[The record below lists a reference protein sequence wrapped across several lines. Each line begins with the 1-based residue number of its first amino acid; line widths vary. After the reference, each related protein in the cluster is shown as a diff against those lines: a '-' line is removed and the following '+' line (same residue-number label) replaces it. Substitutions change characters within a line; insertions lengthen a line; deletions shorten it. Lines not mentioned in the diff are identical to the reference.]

1 MQVRHLLLPALIV
14 SLCAGCPGPVASQP
28 QRRHPW
34 LEDPLFHSVA
44 ARLDSVR
51 AIDNHTHLWWKC
63 DLDPSA
69 LTEPEWWIWVPEFA
83 RGLTEEFGMSVNPAG
98 MDAAVKTAEAERA
111 RLIQELGPHRYW
123 LRHLDKTQTA
133 LALVNTSSSDGSDG
147 DRLRWVPYA
156 SVLLYPLAA
165 DTLMT
170 RSPNHKAIISE
181 WWQDLLMTDL
191 KEAGLDTVPR
201 DFEGYVR
208 FVDQTLARWKQ
219 QGAVAVKFLD
229 ALLRTLVFA
238 DVPQERARALYA
250 KGLDTPLSRDEYLAL
265 QDYLTRHIFLEC
277 GRLKLPV
284 HIHSS
289 EGPPPF
295 MRLHDCDVRN
305 LDDVLTD
312 VRFFDTQFVLIHGGY
327 PLVEAAAY
335 LGLKPNVWV
344 DISAMPFLVPTPD
357 FAAILRKYLLY
368 CPNKVLFATDAGG
381 KEWVGGADVMHA
393 ALSRLTREAL
403 YLALAGLVRDGLLD
417 PDRAVQLGEGVLH
430 GNAER
435 LYGFSGKKAAV
446 KQ

>member
-1 MQVRHLLLPALIV
+1 MHLCRLLVLVLLIFSCV
-14 SLCAGCPGPVASQP
+14 ACAVATDSRQ
-28 QRRHPW
+28 HSPW
-34 LEDPLFHSVA
+34 LEDPLFNDIA
-44 ARLDSVR
+44 ARLDSVQ

-69 LTEPEWWIWVPEFA
+69 LTEPESWIWIPEFA
-83 RGLTEEFGMSVNPAG
+83 RDLTEEFGVSVDPERIA
-98 MDAAVKTAEAERA
+98 AAVKAAETERA
-111 RLIQELGPHRYW
+111 RLIQELGPHGYW
-123 LRHLDKTQTA
+123 LRHLDRTQTA
-133 LALVNTSSSDGSDG
+133 IAFVNSISSDGSDG

-165 DTLMT
+165 DAPMT
-170 RSPNHKAIISE
+170 RSPDHQEAISE
-181 WWQDLLMTDL
+181 WQGRLMTYLD
-191 KEAGLDTVPR
+191 EAGLDTVPR
-201 DFEGYVR
+201 DLDGYVQ

-238 DVPQERARALYA
+238 DVPEERARALYA
-250 KGLDTPLSRDEYLAL
+250 KGLDTPLPRDEYLAL
-265 QDYLTRHIFLEC
+265 QDYLARHIFLEC

-305 LDDVLTD
+305 LDEVLTD
-312 VRFFDTQFVLIHGGY
+312 VRFFDTQFILIHGGF

-344 DISAMPFLVPTPD
+344 DISAMSFLVPTPD
-357 FAAILRKYLLY
+357 LAAILRKYLLS
-368 CPNKVLFATDAGG
+368 CPDKVLFGTDAGG
-381 KEWVGGADVMHA
+381 KPWLGGADVMHA

-417 PDRAVQLGEGVLH
+417 PDQAVQLGEGVLH
-430 GNAER
+430 RNAER
-435 LYGFSGKKAAV
+435 LYGFSTQKTAPER
-446 KQ
+446 